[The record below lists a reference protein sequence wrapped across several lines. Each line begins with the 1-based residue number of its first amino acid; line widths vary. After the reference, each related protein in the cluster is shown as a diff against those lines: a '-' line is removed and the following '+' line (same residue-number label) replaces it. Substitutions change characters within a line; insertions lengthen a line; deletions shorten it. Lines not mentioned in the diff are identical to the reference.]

1 MDGPPIVA
9 PPPSYR
15 WYSTSVRS
23 SGRTFANVLPDDRTD
38 VLYHLYDGGGAT
50 IGGPS
55 ILVRKQVAE
64 SISLVGNY
72 YVDTVSS
79 ASIDVITTASP
90 YDEERK
96 QWSVGMDYLRGGTT
110 LSANYVTSIESDFDA
125 NTYAF
130 GVQQTLLGQLTT
142 ISLNYSYGEDIVMR
156 SDDDTFR
163 EENIRQQYGFS
174 ITQILTKHLI
184 ASLNI
189 ETITD
194 EGFMNNPYRTVR
206 YRDEGSAIGYSYEP
220 ELYPNTRT
228 SNAFGLRAKY
238 FLPYRAALEGE
249 YRFFT
254 DTWGI
259 EGHTASVSYTQ
270 PWNRWTFNFKY
281 RNHSQTGASFFQD
294 LFDRSEAT
302 NFRARDKELSP
313 LTSQTVRLKATYE
326 FLNDPVGWGGWLKKA
341 SVTASVDHLMIDYD
355 EFRNL
360 SVGGTI
366 VGEEPLYSLDANVIQ
381 VWFSFWY

>member
-1 MDGPPIVA
+1 MRKLLALILFGFTGTA
-9 PPPSYR
+9 
-15 WYSTSVRS
+15 
-23 SGRTFANVLPDDRTD
+23 FANVLPEDRTD

-163 EENIRQQYGFS
+163 EENIRQQYGFA

-294 LFDRSEAT
+294 LFSRSEAT

-341 SVTASVDHLMIDYD
+341 SVTASIDHLMIEYD
-355 EFRNL
+355 EFRDL

-366 VGEEPLYSLDANVIQ
+366 VGEEPLYSLDANVVQ